1 MSEERVQKV
10 LSRLGFGSRREIER
24 WIEQGRV
31 KINGETCTLGDR
43 ARPGDWVHVDGRR
56 IIVREEKPEKT
67 RVIMYHKP
75 EGQVCTRRDPDGRAT
90 VFDHLP
96 KAGRARWVGIG
107 RLDINTSGLLLFTT
121 NGELANRLMHPSNEV
136 EREYAV
142 RVNGTVTRDMLRQ
155 LASGV
160 TLEDGPA
167 HFDDIVDGGGEGY
180 NHWYYVV
187 IREGRNREVRR
198 LWEAVGARVSR
209 LIRVRYGNIIL
220 PKSLH
225 KGRSK
230 ELDAEAVNELA
241 GSVGLELETTTV
253 AKKRAVHGAKKV
265 HTRAP
270 KNKTVKK
277 HSVKKS
283 AYRESAAGKKITGKK
298 ITGKKTGGK
307 NTGAKKIV
315 KKTAFSKS
323 TKKKTT
329 DRKAPDRITTAKK
342 SITKKRAAKKSAVK
356 KSTARKR

>member
-1 MSEERVQKV
+1 MTEERVQKV

-31 KINGETCTLGDR
+31 KVNGETCTLGDR
-43 ARPGDWVHVDGRR
+43 VKPGDWLHVDGRR
-56 IIVREEKPEKT
+56 IIVREDRPERT

-75 EGQVCTRRDPDGRAT
+75 EGQVCTRSDPEGRAT

-142 RVNGTVTRDMLRQ
+142 RVNGTVTKDMLRQ

-160 TLEDGPA
+160 ALEDGPA

-198 LWEAVGARVSR
+198 LWEAVGVRVSR

-230 ELDAEAVNELA
+230 ELDAEAISELA
-241 GSVGLELETTTV
+241 GSVGLEIETAPATKKPAV
-253 AKKRAVHGAKKV
+253 RPAKTIHARV
-265 HTRAP
+265 P
-270 KNKTVKK
+270 KNKMVEKHAGKK
-277 HSVKKS
+277 GAH
-283 AYRESAAGKKITGKK
+283 RRSAAGKI
-298 ITGKKTGGK
+298 TGGK
-307 NTGAKKIV
+307 TTAAKKTV
-315 KKTAFSKS
+315 KKTAFRKSAKKKPADWKTAASKTTVKKS
-323 TKKKTT
+323 TTKKT
-329 DRKAPDRITTAKK
+329 A
-342 SITKKRAAKKSAVK
+342 TKKRSAKKSA
-356 KSTARKR
+356 ARKTSDRKR

>member
-1 MSEERVQKV
+1 MTEERVQKV
-10 LSRLGFGSRREIER
+10 LSRLGFGSRREIEH

-31 KINGETCTLGDR
+31 KINGKTCALGDR

-56 IIVREEKPEKT
+56 IIVREDKPQQT

-75 EGQVCTRRDPDGRAT
+75 EGQVCTRSDPEGRAT

-155 LASGV
+155 LATGV
-160 TLEDGPA
+160 MLEDGPA

-230 ELDAEAVNELA
+230 ELDAEAISALA
-241 GSVGLELETTTV
+241 GSVGLELETAPA
-253 AKKRAVHGAKKV
+253 AKKRAVRTAKRV

-270 KNKTVKK
+270 KKKTVKK
-277 HSVKKS
+277 HAVKSSSYGKS
-283 AYRESAAGKKITGKK
+283 AG
-298 ITGKKTGGK
+298 GKKTGAIK
-307 NTGAKKIV
+307 TA
-315 KKTAFSKS
+315 KKTAFRKSARKKSAHRKAADMIPTVKKS
-323 TKKKTT
+323 T
-329 DRKAPDRITTAKK
+329 
-342 SITKKRAAKKSAVK
+342 TKKQAAKKSAVK
-356 KSTARKR
+356 KSAARKR